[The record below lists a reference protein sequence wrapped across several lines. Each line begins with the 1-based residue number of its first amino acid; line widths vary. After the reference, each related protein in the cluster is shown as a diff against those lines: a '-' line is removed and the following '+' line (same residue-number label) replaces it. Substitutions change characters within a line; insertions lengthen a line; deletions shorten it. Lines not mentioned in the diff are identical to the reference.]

1 MGIARTAAQASTELV
16 QNPARRVPL
25 TRTRLLKAVLGLI
38 VLATQATV
46 AMPEQGT
53 AQRA

>member
-1 MGIARTAAQASTELV
+1 
-16 QNPARRVPL
+16 
-25 TRTRLLKAVLGLI
+25 VLGLI

>member
-1 MGIARTAAQASTELV
+1 MGIARTAAQASTDLV
-16 QNPARRVPL
+16 QNPARHVPR
-25 TRTRLLKAVLGLI
+25 TRIRLLKVVLGLS
-38 VLATQATV
+38 VLATKATV